1 MFEARLVQGSLLKKI
16 LEAIGNISTEAN
28 FDCSSS
34 GISLQTMD
42 SSHVCLVSLLLRS
55 ETFDPFRCDRNL
67 TLGMKISSVSK
78 ILRCAGNDD
87 TITIRAEEGGDV
99 VGFLFESQNQDK
111 VSDYELKLMNIDQ
124 DHLGIPDTDYDC
136 VIQLPSSEF
145 QRICRDLSSIGESVE
160 ISCSKEGIRFSVAG
174 DVGSGS
180 VTLRQNATI
189 DKEDGS
195 VNITMNEPC
204 TLSVALKY
212 LNFFTKASSLSNT
225 VTISMHKDV
234 PLAVEYLIG
243 DTGHIR
249 FYLAPKIGDDDED
262 QTQPGAGGGI
272 AKIEE
277 EDDD

>member
-16 LEAIGNISTEAN
+16 LETIGNISTEAN
-28 FDCSSS
+28 FDCSSA

-55 ETFDPFRCDRNL
+55 ESFDPFRCDRNL
-67 TLGMKISSVSK
+67 TLGMKMSSVSK
-78 ILRCAGNDD
+78 ILKCAGNDD

-99 VGFLFESQNQDK
+99 VSFLFESQNQDK

-124 DHLGIPDTDYDC
+124 EHLGIPETDYDC
-136 VIQLPSSEF
+136 VIQIPSGEF
-145 QRICRDLSSIGESVE
+145 QRICRDLSTIGESVE
-160 ISCSKEGIRFSVAG
+160 IACTKDGVRFSVAG

-189 DKEDGS
+189 DKEEGS
-195 VNITMNEPC
+195 QVTITMNEPC

-212 LNFFTKASSLSNT
+212 LNFFTKASSLSGV
-225 VTISMHKDV
+225 VTISMNKDV

-243 DTGHIR
+243 DTGYVR
-249 FYLAPKIGDDDED
+249 FYLAPKIGDDDDE
-262 QTQPGAGGGI
+262 QTQVVPP
-272 AKIEE
+272 KE
-277 EDDD
+277 EDSD